1 MDLKT
6 LEVWF
11 VTGSQHLYGEAAL
24 RQVAEN
30 SRCVVEGLNASG
42 APGTPGRLP
51 VRVIFKPVV
60 TTPQS
65 ILEVCREANAAAQ
78 CAGLILWMHTFSPA
92 KMWIAG
98 LTALQKPFAH
108 LHTQFNR
115 DLPWS
120 TIDMDFMNLNQA
132 AHGDREFGFI
142 CTRMGRA
149 PGTPG
154 RRKVVV
160 GHWQDAEVQ
169 DRLAAWM
176 RAAAGAHE
184 LRSLKIARLGDN
196 MRQVAVTEGD
206 KVEAQ
211 LRFGVE
217 VNGYGV
223 SELVRRITE
232 VSDAEVD
239 RQVAQYGQLY
249 TLSPAL
255 ASGGDHRAS
264 LHYAARTELGLR
276 HFLDAGGFKAFT
288 DTFEDLH
295 GLMQLPG
302 LAVQRLMAEG
312 YGFGAEGDWKTAALG
327 RAMKVMAQGLAG
339 GTSFM
344 EDYTYHLDPAGP
356 LVLGAHMLEICPSLA
371 AEKPSCEIHPLGIG
385 GKADPVRLV
394 FTAPAGAAVNAA
406 IIDMGDRFR
415 LLLNE
420 VDVVAPPQPLPRLP
434 VARAFWK
441 PRPDLKTAA
450 AAWIYAGGPHHTV
463 LSQAVTTEQIE
474 DFAEILDIECLK
486 IDSRS
491 QVGDIKN
498 QLRWNEAYYG
508 GR

>member
-1 MDLKT
+1 MDIKT

-30 SRCVVEGLNASG
+30 SRCVVAGLNES
-42 APGTPGRLP
+42 GRLP
-51 VRVIFKPVV
+51 VRVVFKPIV

-65 ILEVCREANAAAQ
+65 IVDVCREANAAVN
-78 CAGLILWMHTFSPA
+78 CVGLVLWMHTFSPA

-98 LTALQKPFAH
+98 LTALQKPFVH

-142 CTRMGRA
+142 CTRMGK
-149 PGTPG
+149 P
-154 RRKVVV
+154 RKVVV
-160 GHWQDAEVQ
+160 GHWQEADVQ
-169 DRLAAWM
+169 DRLAAWV
-176 RAAAGAHE
+176 RAAAGAAE

-211 LRFGVE
+211 MRLGVE
-217 VNGYGV
+217 VNGFGV
-223 SELVRRITE
+223 SELVRKITE
-232 VSDAEVD
+232 VSDADVD
-239 RQVAQYGQLY
+239 CQVAQYEQLY
-249 TLSPAL
+249 TPAPSL
-255 ASGGDHRAS
+255 RNGGQHRAS

-276 HFLDAGGFKAFT
+276 RFLDAGGFNAFT

-302 LAVQRLMAEG
+302 LAVQRLMADG

-327 RAMKVMAQGLAG
+327 RAMKVMAQGVSG

-406 IIDMGDRFR
+406 IIDMGHRFR
-415 LLLNE
+415 LLLSE
-420 VDVVAPPQPLPRLP
+420 VDVVAPPQPLPKLP
-434 VARAFWK
+434 VARAFWR

-463 LSQAVTTEQIE
+463 LSQAVTSEQIE
-474 DFAEILDIECLK
+474 DFAEILGIECLK
-486 IDSRS
+486 IDAESR
-491 QVGDIKN
+491 VGDIKN
-498 QLRWNEAYYG
+498 ELRWNEAYYG